1 VTKQKALNKRLNLKL
16 NIYRF
21 IYNVYPNFYSMSW
34 LGRGKYK
41 DDVDNFIDDIIK
53 EIEND

>member
-1 VTKQKALNKRLNLKL
+1 MTEHDKKLNLRL

-21 IYNVYPNFYSMSW
+21 FKAVYPNFYSMSW
-34 LGRGKYK
+34 LETGKFV
-41 DDVDNFIDDIIK
+41 DGVDNFIDDIIK